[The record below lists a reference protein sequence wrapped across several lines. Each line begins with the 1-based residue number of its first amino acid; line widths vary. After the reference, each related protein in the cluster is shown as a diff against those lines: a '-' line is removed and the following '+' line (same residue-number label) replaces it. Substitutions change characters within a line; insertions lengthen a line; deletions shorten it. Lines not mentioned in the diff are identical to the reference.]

1 MRKTILAVALSALT
15 FGINAKEVHKPDVE
29 FIQKVAQVGITQANW
44 DSGKAAKLTIKNA
57 YRFTHHVELS
67 KGEYT
72 HDIGQASGFD
82 LNSMTAQDFDGEQ
95 PMSVILRDR
104 LNQESLVIL
113 KNGQLVDEYYWSGMH
128 KDHSHL
134 MMSVTKSFTSMTL
147 ATLANDGLVDM
158 NALITEYVPELKA
171 SPAYAKA
178 TVQEVADMRSGVL
191 VKGINGKSWDE
202 RMTNVQEWN
211 GANAYPEITTVAEFG
226 ALLGARDDVNSGEA
240 YDYQCVNTE
249 MLGMVITS
257 VTDKTTSEVM
267 EEKLWKKVGFE
278 SNAYMQT
285 NSVGE
290 AVASGGLNATT
301 RDVARMMDVL
311 VNDGK
316 NRRGEQIVPKTFV
329 DNLIKGNADVKSAWS
344 KGKEIKMVSDAW
356 YKDQI
361 RTFNV
366 DGHKFLA
373 FVGIH
378 GQVVIG
384 EPSTGIVLAMTG
396 AQDERESHRTVSMT
410 FLDVVPTLL
419 TALK

>member
-1 MRKTILAVALSALT
+1 MKISLLAVALSALT
-15 FGINAKEVHKPDVE
+15 FGINAKEIQKPDAE
-29 FIQKVAQVGITQANW
+29 FIQKVAHAGITQDNW
-44 DSGKAAKLTIKNA
+44 DSGKAAKLTMKNA

-67 KGEYT
+67 KSEYT
-72 HDIGQASGFD
+72 HDIGKASGFD
-82 LNSMTAQDFDGEQ
+82 LNSVTAQDFDGEQ
-95 PMSVILRDR
+95 PMSIILRDR

-113 KNGQLVDEYYWSGMH
+113 KNGQLVDEFYWSGMH
-128 KDHSHL
+128 KDRTHL

-147 ATLANDGLVDM
+147 AILANDGLVDM
-158 NALITEYVPELKA
+158 DSPITKYIPELKT

-202 RMTNVQEWN
+202 RMTSVQEWN
-211 GANAYPEITTVAEFG
+211 GPNAYPEISSVAEFG
-226 ALLGARDDVNSGEA
+226 ALLGARDKIEPGEA
-240 YDYQCVNTE
+240 YDYQCINTE

-257 VTDKTTSEVM
+257 VTEKTVSEVM

-278 SNAYMQT
+278 HNAYMQT
-285 NSVGE
+285 NSQGE

-311 VNDGK
+311 VNNGK
-316 NRRGEQIVPKTFV
+316 NRRGEQIVPKAFV
-329 DNLIKGNADVKSAWS
+329 DSLITGNNDVKSAWK
-344 KGKEIKMVSDAW
+344 KGKESKLVSDAW
-356 YKDQI
+356 YKDQV

-396 AQDERESHRTVSMT
+396 AQDERESHRTVLMT
-410 FLDVVPTLL
+410 FLNVVPSILI
-419 TALK
+419 ALK

>member
-1 MRKTILAVALSALT
+1 MKNSILAVALSALT
-15 FGINAKEVHKPDVE
+15 FGISAKQIQEPDAE
-29 FIQKVAQVGITQANW
+29 FIQKVAHAGITQDNW
-44 DSGKAAKLTIKNA
+44 DSGKAAKLTMKNA
-57 YRFTHHVELS
+57 YRFTHHVELATS
-67 KGEYT
+67 EYT
-72 HDIGQASGFD
+72 HDIGKASGFD
-82 LNSMTAQDFDGEQ
+82 LNSVTAQDFDGEQ
-95 PMSVILRDR
+95 TMPVILRDR

-128 KDHSHL
+128 KDQTHL
-134 MMSVTKSFTSMTL
+134 MMSVTKSFTAMTL

-158 NALITEYVPELKA
+158 NAPITKYVPKLKS

-211 GANAYPEITTVAEFG
+211 GENAYPELTSVAEFG
-226 ALLGARDDVNSGEA
+226 ALLDARDDVNSGEA

-257 VTDKTTSEVM
+257 VTNKTVSEVM

-278 SNAYMQT
+278 NNAYMQT
-285 NSVGE
+285 NSKGE

-311 VNDGK
+311 VNGGK
-316 NRRGEQIVPKTFV
+316 NRRGEQIVPKIFV
-329 DNLIKGNADVKSAWS
+329 DNLITGNEDVKSAWL
-344 KGKEIKMVSDAW
+344 KGKESKMVADAW

-361 RTFNV
+361 RIFNV

-396 AQDERESHRTVSMT
+396 AQNERESHRTVLMT

-419 TALK
+419 TTLK